1 MIWPDMITLETL
13 NLLIFKS
20 DDKVTCAFLAI
31 PERES
36 FLTTVY
42 VVLALDAILVD
53 EVGNLM
59 ICPGMITL
67 ETLNLLIFKSDDKVT
82 CAFLAIPERESFL
95 TTVYVVLALDAIL
108 VDEVGNLM
116 ICPGMITL
124 ETLNLLI
131 FKSPARLTFV
141 FRAIPLS
148 ESFLATV

>member
-1 MIWPDMITLETL
+1 MIWPGMITLDTL

-42 VVLALDAILVD
+42 LVLALDAILVD

-59 ICPGMITL
+59 ICPGMINELRT
-67 ETLNLLIFKSDDKVT
+67 K
-82 CAFLAIPERESFL
+82 
-95 TTVYVVLALDAIL
+95 
-108 VDEVGNLM
+108 
-116 ICPGMITL
+116 
-124 ETLNLLI
+124 LLI